1 MRLEGKVAIVTGAAS
16 GYGKGSAEMF
26 AREGAKVAVADI
38 NGAEAKKVVG
48 TINAAGG
55 EAIAVQADISKAD
68 DAKRMVE
75 ETVAKFGK
83 LNVLFNNAGV
93 EHMGLVHEVT
103 EEDWDRIMN
112 VNLKGTWLCSKYAI
126 PHLVEAGGG
135 SMVHTASLSALK
147 GRTGNACYGAS
158 KAGVLMMSQIMAV
171 ELAPQKVRSNCICPV
186 VANTPMGERFIQ
198 TAMKLYGMDA
208 GGEFDFEGAKQMIA
222 TTIPM
227 QMLSEPDDVA
237 YAALYLASDESRLVT
252 GTYITVDGGSRAA

>member
-26 AREGAKVAVADI
+26 AREGAKVAAADI
-38 NGAEAKKVVG
+38 NGGELQKVVDG
-48 TINAAGG
+48 INKAGG
-55 EAIAVQADISKAD
+55 EAIAIQADISKTD
-68 DAKRMVE
+68 DAKRMIE
-75 ETVAKFGK
+75 ETVGKFGK
-83 LNVLFNNAGV
+83 LNVLFNNAGI
-93 EHMGLVHEVT
+93 EHMGLIHEVT

-126 PHLVEAGGG
+126 PHLIEAGGG

-158 KAGVLMMSQIMAV
+158 KAGVLAMSQIMAV
-171 ELAPQKVRSNCICPV
+171 ELAPHKVRSNCICPV
-186 VANTPMGERFIQ
+186 VATTPMGERFLQ
-198 TAMKLYGMDA
+198 KAMKIYGMDA
-208 GGEFDFEGAKQMIA
+208 GGDFDFEGAKQMAA

-227 QMLSEPDDVA
+227 QMLSEPDDIA
-237 YAALYLASDESRLVT
+237 YAAVYLASDESRLVT